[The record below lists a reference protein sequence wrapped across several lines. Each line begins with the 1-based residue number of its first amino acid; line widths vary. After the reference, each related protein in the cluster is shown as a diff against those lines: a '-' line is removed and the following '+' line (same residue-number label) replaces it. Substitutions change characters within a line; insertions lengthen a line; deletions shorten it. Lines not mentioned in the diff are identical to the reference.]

1 MYVWEECSPASIEF
15 TEEGSAA
22 VAHMVEN
29 DVTVAALTS
38 VMKQLCQTDRLKVLY
53 GAKIDGV
60 ELSETGEVSAKYH
73 CTVRILV

>member
-1 MYVWEECSPASIEF
+1 MFVWEECSPASIEF
-15 TEEGSAA
+15 TEESSAA

-38 VMKQLCQTDRLKVLY
+38 VMKQLCQTERLKVLY

-60 ELSETGEVSAKYH
+60 ELSDTGEVNAQYRS
-73 CTVRILV
+73 TNG